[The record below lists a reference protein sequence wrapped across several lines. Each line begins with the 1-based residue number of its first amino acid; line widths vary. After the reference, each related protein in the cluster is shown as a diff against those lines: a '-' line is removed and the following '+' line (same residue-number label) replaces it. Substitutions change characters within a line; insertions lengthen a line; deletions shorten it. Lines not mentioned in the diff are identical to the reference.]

1 MIKTEHNNKAIVKFE
16 GNEIRKLTVN
26 DKDYF
31 IAKDVFDALG
41 ENNYYYVLTNKI
53 NGHEITKFPKFT
65 KRKSPLFVSSNGIR
79 EIANYYDTDKSY
91 NLSSKLLGEDNHPK
105 VKTENKVTEL
115 KQQTKNNNIKMFI
128 FNGDQVR
135 TVMIDGNP
143 YFVGKDVAEI
153 LGYKNARDALYKHVD
168 EEDKLGSRFATS
180 GQNRQM
186 TVINESGLY
195 SLILSSKLSQAKQFK
210 HWVTNEVLPSIRKT
224 GSYSINQ
231 PKDSYMIND
240 PVARA
245 KRWIEEETEREQ
257 LADQNKVLLI
267 EKEHNKKPLS
277 YYNKILNNP
286 VLMSITQI
294 AKDYGIT
301 GHRMNT
307 LLHDLGVQY
316 KQSGIWL
323 LYSQYQGLGWTQ
335 STTYVANKGFPNE
348 TVTFLTK
355 WTQKG
360 RLALYK
366 LLKENN
372 TVPMIEKEVN
382 NEI

>member
-1 MIKTEHNNKAIVKFE
+1 MIETERSNKAIVKFE
-16 GNEIRKLTVN
+16 DTEIRKLTIN

-53 NGHEITKFPKFT
+53 DGHEITKFPKFT

-105 VKTENKVTEL
+105 VKTENKVIGS
-115 KQQTKNNNIKMFI
+115 KQKTKNNNISDNLVIMKERQAVTSSLQVAESFNKNHQHVLRSIDGLKKDVSNFGQMFI
-128 FNGDQVR
+128 ETNLPDSYGRDRKAFYMNRDGFTLLAMGFTGKKALEFKLKYIDAFNK
-135 TVMIDGNP
+135 M
-143 YFVGKDVAEI
+143 E
-153 LGYKNARDALYKHVD
+153 
-168 EEDKLGSRFATS
+168 
-180 GQNRQM
+180 
-186 TVINESGLY
+186 
-195 SLILSSKLSQAKQFK
+195 KQ
-210 HWVTNEVLPSIRKT
+210 I
-224 GSYSINQ
+224 INQ

-267 EKEHNKKPLS
+267 EKEHNKKPLN

-286 VLMSITQI
+286 ALMSITQI
-294 AKDYGIT
+294 AKDYGMT

-307 LLHDLGVQY
+307 LLHDLDVQY
-316 KQSGIWL
+316 RQSGVWL

-372 TVPMIEKEVN
+372 TVPMIEKGVN

>member
-1 MIKTEHNNKAIVKFE
+1 MIETEHNNKAIVEFE

-26 DKDYF
+26 NKYYF

-65 KRKSPLFVSSNGIR
+65 KRKSPLFVSSNGVR

-91 NLSSKLLGEDNHPK
+91 SLSSTLLGEDNQPK
-105 VKTENKVTEL
+105 TKTENKVIAS
-115 KQQTKNNNIKMFI
+115 KQETKSNDISDNLVTM
-128 FNGDQVR
+128 
-135 TVMIDGNP
+135 
-143 YFVGKDVAEI
+143 KDRQAVTSSLQVAETFGKQHRHVI
-153 LGYKNARDALYKHVD
+153 RDIEAFQEDVSNFGQMFVQTNISDSYGRDRKAFYMNRDGFTLLAMGFTGKKAL
-168 EEDKLGSRFATS
+168 EFKLKYIDAF
-180 GQNRQM
+180 NKM
-186 TVINESGLY
+186 E
-195 SLILSSKLSQAKQFK
+195 KQ
-210 HWVTNEVLPSIRKT
+210 I
-224 GSYSINQ
+224 INQ

-286 VLMSITQI
+286 ALMSITQI
-294 AKDYGIT
+294 AKDYGMT

-307 LLHDLGVQY
+307 LLHDLNVQY
-316 KQSGIWL
+316 RQSGVWL

-360 RLALYK
+360 RLALYR

>member
-1 MIKTEHNNKAIVKFE
+1 MIKTERSNKAIVKFE
-16 GNEIRKLTVN
+16 GTEIRKLTIN

-53 NGHEITKFPKFT
+53 DGHEITKFPKFT

-79 EIANYYDTDKSY
+79 EIADYYDTDKSY
-91 NLSSKLLGEDNHPK
+91 SLNTTLLGEDNHPK
-105 VKTENKVTEL
+105 VKTENKVIGS
-115 KQQTKNNNIKMFI
+115 KQKTKNNDISDNLVIMKERQAVTSSLQVTESFNKNHQHVLRSIDGLKKDVSNFGQMFI
-128 FNGDQVR
+128 ETNLPDSYGRDRKAFYMNRDGFTLLAMGFTGKKALEFKLKYIDAFNK
-135 TVMIDGNP
+135 M
-143 YFVGKDVAEI
+143 E
-153 LGYKNARDALYKHVD
+153 
-168 EEDKLGSRFATS
+168 
-180 GQNRQM
+180 
-186 TVINESGLY
+186 
-195 SLILSSKLSQAKQFK
+195 KQ
-210 HWVTNEVLPSIRKT
+210 I
-224 GSYSINQ
+224 INQ

-240 PVARA
+240 PVERA

-257 LADQNKVLLI
+257 LTDQNKVLLI

-277 YYNKILNNP
+277 YYNKILNSSA
-286 VLMSITQI
+286 LMSITQI
-294 AKDYGIT
+294 AKDYGMT

-316 KQSGIWL
+316 KQSGVWL
-323 LYSQYQGLGWTQ
+323 LYSQYQELGWTQ
-335 STTYVANKGFPNE
+335 STTYVANEGFPNE
-348 TVTFLTK
+348 TVNFLTI

-372 TVPMIEKEVN
+372 IVPMVEKVN
-382 NEI
+382 

>member
-26 DKDYF
+26 DNDYF

-41 ENNYYYVLTNKI
+41 ENSYYYVLTNKI
-53 NGHEITKFPKFT
+53 NKHEITKFPKFT

-91 NLSSKLLGEDNHPK
+91 NLSSTLLGEDNHPK

-115 KQQTKNNNIKMFI
+115 KQETKSNDVQVFNFNNKGVHTINS
-128 FNGDQVR
+128 ND
-135 TVMIDGNP
+135 MIWFSMP
-143 YFVGKDVAEI
+143 DVANV
-153 LGYKNARDALYKHVD
+153 LGLSNPTVSVKSLDEDERSKFNLGRQGLTNFISEPGLYK
-168 EEDKLGSRFATS
+168 LIGASRKPEAKHF
-180 GQNRQM
+180 NR
-186 TVINESGLY
+186 
-195 SLILSSKLSQAKQFK
+195 
-210 HWVTNEVLPSIRKT
+210 WVTHEVLPSIRKT

-286 VLMSITQI
+286 ALMSITQI
-294 AKDYGIT
+294 AKDCGMT
-301 GHRMNT
+301 GHKMNT
-307 LLHDLGVQY
+307 LLHDLNVQY
-316 KQSGIWL
+316 RQSGVWL

-335 STTYVANKGFPNE
+335 STTYVANKGFLNE

-360 RLALYK
+360 HLALYK

-372 TVPMIEKEVN
+372 IVPMIEKEVN